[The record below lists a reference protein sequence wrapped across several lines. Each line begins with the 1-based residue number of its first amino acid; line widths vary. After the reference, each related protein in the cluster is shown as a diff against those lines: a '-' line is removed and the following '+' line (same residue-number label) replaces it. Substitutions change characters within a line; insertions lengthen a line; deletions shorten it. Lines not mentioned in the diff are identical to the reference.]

1 MLVEFRVK
9 NFRSIRD
16 EQVLSLVAS
25 KGKEL
30 SENIT
35 QISNFEILK
44 SAVIYGANSSGKS
57 NFIKA
62 FEFMQNALIAPF
74 ISIHKDEI
82 INYEPFRL
90 NELSESEPTMV
101 EMTFFTKG
109 VRYRY
114 GFEINAKEVL
124 SEWLFYVPRKQEIP
138 LFIRERDEFQ
148 IHATLRKE
156 AKGLVEKTRDNIL
169 FLSVLNQF
177 NSKLT
182 EIVYQYI
189 SDMPVITSDMR
200 NFLAPLFERIKSD
213 SNQKIINE
221 LLKKIDVQI
230 ENLSFKEES
239 VDLESLPS
247 ELKMMMRKD
256 EGELKTLRFITT
268 HKKLNDD
275 NEEIELVDFDLSIHE
290 SEGTKQFLA
299 LAGPLLD
306 TLADGGV
313 IIIDELENSLHA
325 LLMEFIIKMFK
336 HCNKESQLIF
346 STHNTKLLSDKYFR
360 RDQIWFTNKDK
371 QGATGLL
378 SLYDYSVRKDASW
391 EKDYLAG
398 KYNAIPYIEE
408 ISGCFNGN

>member
-221 LLKKIDVQI
+221 LL
-230 ENLSFKEES
+230 
-239 VDLESLPS
+239 
-247 ELKMMMRKD
+247 RW
-256 EGELKTLRFITT
+256 R
-268 HKKLNDD
+268 
-275 NEEIELVDFDLSIHE
+275 
-290 SEGTKQFLA
+290 
-299 LAGPLLD
+299 
-306 TLADGGV
+306 
-313 IIIDELENSLHA
+313 
-325 LLMEFIIKMFK
+325 
-336 HCNKESQLIF
+336 CN
-346 STHNTKLLSDKYFR
+346 HH
-360 RDQIWFTNKDK
+360 
-371 QGATGLL
+371 
-378 SLYDYSVRKDASW
+378 
-391 EKDYLAG
+391 
-398 KYNAIPYIEE
+398 
-408 ISGCFNGN
+408 

>member
-268 HKKLNDD
+268 HKKFNDD
-275 NEEIELVDFDLSIHE
+275 NEEIGLVDFDLSIHE